1 MYHSVTE
8 LKLGKTS
15 KCLILDLL
23 FPVGLFLQN
32 LQELNYLG
40 AVLFMSYLAETGKRQ
55 KNIT

>member
-8 LKLGKTS
+8 RKLGKTS

-40 AVLFMSYLAETGKRQ
+40 VVLFMSYLAETGKRQ